1 LQILEDL
8 GREFLDAREYQWAL
22 QRYLRNYYR
31 FLGRNP
37 GTLRDPKIRRHHQ
50 AALDR
55 VRKQLSMTRVGIA
68 AMLEGVRHLL
78 HKMSV

>member
-37 GTLRDPKIRRHHQ
+37 GALRDPKIRRHHQ
-50 AALDR
+50 AALHR
-55 VRKQLSMTRVGIA
+55 VGKQLSLTRVGLA
-68 AMLEGVRHLL
+68 TVLEGGKALIR
-78 HKMSV
+78 KSRF